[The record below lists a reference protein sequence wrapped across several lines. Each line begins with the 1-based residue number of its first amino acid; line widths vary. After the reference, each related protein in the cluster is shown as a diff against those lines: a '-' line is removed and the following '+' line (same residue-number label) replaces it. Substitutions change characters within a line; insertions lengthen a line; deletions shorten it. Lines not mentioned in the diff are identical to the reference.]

1 MARLTPRFV
10 PLSTAI
16 TAFVGSTVGFQP
28 EIDPSSLTKMKKAG
42 AEVPFFV
49 TWKNAVV
56 FLTCP
61 VGLAPSLFRAAVGIV
76 TTSERAVPSCMYSV
90 ETPVPLSLTQIVP
103 PGDDTDMPQGLT
115 RFASVCCATPAMSD
129 WKFVHEY
136 VSACADA
143 TVKIAAPKKS
153 RQILVQ
159 VLIVFIVS
167 LFS

>member
-28 EIDPSSLTKMKKAG
+28 EMEPSSLTKMKRAG
-42 AEVPFFV
+42 REIPFFV
-49 TWKNAVV
+49 TWKNGVV

-61 VGLAPSLFRAAVGIV
+61 VGLPPPLFRAAVGIV
-76 TTSERAVPSCMYSV
+76 TISERAVPSCPYRV

-103 PGDDTDMPQGLT
+103 FGAETDMPQGLT
-115 RFASVCCATPAMSD
+115 RFGSTCCATPAMSD

-136 VSACADA
+136 VSARADTA
-143 TVKIAAPKKS
+143 VNSAAPNKS
-153 RQILVQ
+153 RPIFV
-159 VLIVFIVS
+159 
-167 LFS
+167 